1 MTGEVTLAG
10 LTMWLV
16 AWAGA
21 YVVTLLA
28 DSSAREH
35 LMMAPLRRTMVETE
49 LDLKRRGIE
58 VRSFWWTTGWVRR
71 RVAVIMVIPAAEL
84 LLGLLALRLGA
95 PVAAVAVA
103 VGTLLAGYGAADHA
117 ILRRRGYHTRSDMGR
132 ATTGLVFLART
143 IIVCSAVALVF
154 EGWSRELGRLVGRAR
169 GARRGTAGRV
179 GRPPTGHMG
188 RATGAQEGSRGVRA
202 GRDPRGAALP
212 PRVRRRRHP
221 SAHPVSVT
229 GLVRSVLP
237 FPSVRFEE
245 ALTAHLVRNG
255 ELVTAGRPD
264 ENLPELGATRTYL
277 PHDGWQ
283 GSVRETAHRCQA
295 IFLLGGLTNSLSWEI
310 QQLRDWGM
318 LGKTLILLPPDPDA
332 QRSLQRLQLIEE
344 LLGLEPIESE
354 HWLYPGWV
362 AVGWQPHG
370 KAVYYLSVGRDWAE
384 YLGVITTF
392 LASLSGRRRSEPA
405 PAEPAS
411 STKAPRPTAGLDA
424 LAEANRRTL
433 EAYAERQA
441 SQRLDGGAE

>member
-1 MTGEVTLAG
+1 M
-10 LTMWLV
+10 
-16 AWAGA
+16 
-21 YVVTLLA
+21 
-28 DSSAREH
+28 
-35 LMMAPLRRTMVETE
+35 
-49 LDLKRRGIE
+49 
-58 VRSFWWTTGWVRR
+58 
-71 RVAVIMVIPAAEL
+71 
-84 LLGLLALRLGA
+84 
-95 PVAAVAVA
+95 
-103 VGTLLAGYGAADHA
+103 
-117 ILRRRGYHTRSDMGR
+117 
-132 ATTGLVFLART
+132 
-143 IIVCSAVALVF
+143 CSAVALVF
-154 EGWSRELGRLVGRAR
+154 EGWSSLGRLVGRAR

-229 GLVRSVLP
+229 RARTVSFP
-237 FPSVRFEE
+237 SPSVRFEE
-245 ALTAHLVRNG
+245 ALTAHLVLQPR
-255 ELVTAGRPD
+255 AGHGGSARREPAQ
-264 ENLPELGATRTYL
+264 LGATRTYL

-362 AVGWQPHG
+362 AVGGSPTG
-370 KAVYYLSVGRDWAE
+370 EGGLLPVGGPGLGGAPGRDHHVPR
-384 YLGVITTF
+384 LP
-392 LASLSGRRRSEPA
+392 LLGRRRSEPLRRTSRRPAPRHRGPQPDSTPSPRRTGGHSRRTPSGRPASAWTGVLSDTRVAGPA
-405 PAEPAS
+405 PAPATIGLTTRPRHVGSTRRPS
-411 STKAPRPTAGLDA
+411 STTAPPPHAPAATAPTPRLAPPCSWRPRTCWRRMAPMPSSHSSPRPGPHV
-424 LAEANRRTL
+424 RR
-433 EAYAERQA
+433 
-441 SQRLDGGAE
+441 